1 MEYHG
6 VSERRACRALG
17 QCRATQRYE
26 PRRLDNEDLLREEVI
41 TLSKKYGRDGYKR
54 ITALL
59 NQEGWRVNHKR
70 VFRIQR
76 EEGLKVPSKQPKKGR
91 LWLTDGSCVR
101 KRPEHKDD
109 VWSFDFVYVR
119 THDKRSFRILTIIDE
134 FSRESL
140 ATVVRRKFTSLDVIE
155 TLSELFITRG
165 LPKYIRSD
173 NGPEF
178 TSKAIWKWLNN
189 LEVGP
194 LFIEPG
200 SPWENG
206 YKESF
211 NGKLRDESLNGEI
224 FYTLKKTKIMVERW
238 WVHYNTKRP
247 HTSLGYRPSAPETMQ
262 MTSINMIYEN

>member
-109 VWSFDFVYVR
+109 VWSYDFVYER

-155 TLSELFITRG
+155 TFH
-165 LPKYIRSD
+165 PDY
-173 NGPEF
+173 
-178 TSKAIWKWLNN
+178 
-189 LEVGP
+189 
-194 LFIEPG
+194 
-200 SPWENG
+200 
-206 YKESF
+206 
-211 NGKLRDESLNGEI
+211 
-224 FYTLKKTKIMVERW
+224 
-238 WVHYNTKRP
+238 
-247 HTSLGYRPSAPETMQ
+247 
-262 MTSINMIYEN
+262 